1 MQHPRK
7 HGQSVISLIRSL
19 EKGQAL
25 LLSSCF
31 GWRPMTGLSAGVI
44 GTIFLS
50 HKADASALRQIN
62 SGHDNH
68 GTTCLALGQHEC
80 RSNCPSA

>member
-7 HGQSVISLIRSL
+7 HGQTIIGLTHSL

-25 LLSSCF
+25 PLSSCF
-31 GWRPMTGLSAGVI
+31 GWRPMTSLSAGAI

-68 GTTCLALGQHEC
+68 GSACLTPGQHEC

>member
-7 HGQSVISLIRSL
+7 HGQPIIGLAHSL

-31 GWRPMTGLSAGVI
+31 GWRPMTSLSAGAI
-44 GTIFLS
+44 GMIFLS
-50 HKADASALRQIN
+50 HKADTSALRQIN
-62 SGHDNH
+62 SGHYNH
-68 GTTCLALGQHEC
+68 ETACLTPGQHEC